1 VDHKTKLHDFYSIF
15 FIFVPNPIY
24 ILLSLGFTKKF
35 RFLQKILLSIFAI
48 TFILTLFPY
57 SGTFPLMQKI
67 LDIADFSTASYLM
80 SSSRVYPVLFIVSLI
95 AGLMLLISSLD
106 TAKKQS
112 LILKGSYP
120 LFLASLSAMT
130 MLGYQYQFQ
139 FSFNNNIWSVKNVHD
154 MADAQ
159 KWAAMNTA
167 KDSVFFVTPNSGYTP
182 WRTLSERS
190 AVTNEL
196 VISPY
201 GYTQQA
207 DEWNS
212 MLKSEF
218 WNSVDFRLN
227 KQNFCDFISRS
238 KSNYFVEYRQS
249 SDFSLFG
256 DEVFS
261 NESVIIH
268 RTRCD

>member
-1 VDHKTKLHDFYSIF
+1 
-15 FIFVPNPIY
+15 
-24 ILLSLGFTKKF
+24 
-35 RFLQKILLSIFAI
+35 
-48 TFILTLFPY
+48 
-57 SGTFPLMQKI
+57 
-67 LDIADFSTASYLM
+67 
-80 SSSRVYPVLFIVSLI
+80 
-95 AGLMLLISSLD
+95 
-106 TAKKQS
+106 
-112 LILKGSYP
+112 
-120 LFLASLSAMT
+120 
-130 MLGYQYQFQ
+130 
-139 FSFNNNIWSVKNVHD
+139 

-201 GYTQQA
+201 GYTQQT